1 MNFSVFCAYLCLA
14 ASIVACGKEGVAAQK
29 KQRPTVE
36 DNVQRL
42 LKTKSCPSC
51 DLAGAD
57 LRQAKLNDA
66 NLEGANLAGALLSY
80 ADLSGA
86 NLKTADLRGAHL
98 GGADLG
104 YADFEGANLNGTVLE
119 GALFNATKI
128 RGRVVKRLIHAD
140 QVQTMRG
147 DRAAVPADNQA
158 VETTNGQPAAPLAVL
173 PNTVVPES
181 QDRSHLEKTEGVSG
195 ESSRRVTASLPA
207 EAGKKTEDTVKE
219 SPDDVNAAK
228 KAIIDRMF
236 DEKRCVGCDL
246 SGVDLSGKD
255 LEGYDLERVNF
266 RAADLR
272 DTDLSESNLK
282 GAVLQNAQLQAADLS
297 EADLYRADFSGADL
311 TGADLD
317 EAKVDGADFSGAIG
331 VNLEGAKGGK

>member
-1 MNFSVFCAYLCLA
+1 MNFSVFCAYLCFA

-29 KQRPTVE
+29 KQRPTME

-66 NLEGANLAGALLSY
+66 NLEGANLAGALLSH

-104 YADFEGANLNGTVLE
+104 YADFEGASLNGTVLE

-128 RGRVVKRLIHAD
+128 RGRVVNRLIHAD
-140 QVQTMRG
+140 QVQPMNG

-158 VETTNGQPAAPLAVL
+158 VETTSGQPAAMVVL

-181 QDRSHLEKTEGVSG
+181 QDRSNQGKTEGVSG
-195 ESSRRVTASLPA
+195 ESSRLVTASSPA
-207 EAGKKTEDTVKE
+207 EAGIKTEDTVKE